1 MPDLNLTRRRIE
13 DLPSDGGQVV
23 DTLSGAVLRFFVQ
36 LRGLD
41 DAVARL
47 GRRLA
52 ALEGPQP
59 QRSATEPSPAATET
73 ASAAPKPAPKRSR
86 GRTRKIPARSSTRPK
101 PNGREMFHREDL
113 EAWRDPA

>member
-1 MPDLNLTRRRIE
+1 MPDLSVARRRIE

-23 DTLSGAVLRFFVQ
+23 DTLSGAILRIVVH

-59 QRSATEPSPAATET
+59 QRSATISSPAA
-73 ASAAPKPAPKRSR
+73 PRPAPKRSR
-86 GRTRKIPARSSTRPK
+86 GRTRRSPTRPK
-101 PNGREMFHREDL
+101 PNGRELFHREDL
-113 EAWRDPA
+113 EDWAS